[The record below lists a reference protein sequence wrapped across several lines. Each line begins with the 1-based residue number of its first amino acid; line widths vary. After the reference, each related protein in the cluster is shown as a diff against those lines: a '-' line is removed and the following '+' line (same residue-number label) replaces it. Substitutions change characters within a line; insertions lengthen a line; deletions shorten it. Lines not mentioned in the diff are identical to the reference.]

1 MMQTF
6 FSEYVKH
13 QIKLPGALSLLTRQ
27 LRRLSIEIIVGMR
40 GLVVSAKISTN

>member
-1 MMQTF
+1 MQTIFSIF
-6 FSEYVKH
+6 FKH

-40 GLVVSAKISTN
+40 GLVVSDKISTN